1 MQTLR
6 IRHRTE
12 YRYHEPVTFGEHRL
26 MFRPRDSHD
35 LRHVSSQLT
44 ISPTAEVRWH
54 HDVFSNS
61 IAITEFKDAAD
72 HLTFESEVV
81 VVHYGNEETE
91 FPIDTYARHLPF
103 AYSCDEVGD
112 LARTNER
119 HYPDP
124 EQTVDQWAI
133 GYLEQGNN
141 ETDKV
146 LAAMTHAIGSS
157 FDYVTRLEE
166 GTQTP
171 NETLQRRQGTCRDFA
186 LLLIEAARSLGL
198 AARFVTGYLYDPLE
212 ETGGKGLLGTGATHA
227 WVQVFLP
234 GAGWIEYDPTNGI
247 IGGANL
253 IRVAVT
259 RDPSQAIV
267 VRGSYFGAPEAFKD
281 MQVSV
286 EVERI

>member
-12 YRYHEPVTFGEHRL
+12 YRYKKPVTFGEHRL

-35 LRHVSSQLT
+35 LRHVSSELT
-44 ISPTAEVRWH
+44 LSPKAEIRWH
-54 HDVFSNS
+54 HDVFGNS
-61 IAITEFKDAAD
+61 ITVAEFKQPSD
-72 HLTFESEVV
+72 LLVFESTVV
-81 VVHYGNEETE
+81 VDHYGRENTE
-91 FPIDTYARHLPF
+91 FPIDTYARTLPF
-103 AYSCDEVGD
+103 TYTADEVGD

-124 EQTVDQWAI
+124 EGLINKWARDCLKI
-133 GYLEQGNN
+133 GQG
-141 ETDKV
+141 ETEWV
-146 LAAMTHAIGSS
+146 LASMINKLHYS
-157 FDYVTRLEE
+157 FEYVTRLEE

-171 NETLQRRQGTCRDFA
+171 HQTLKTGRGTCRDFA
-186 LLLIEAARSLGL
+186 LLMIEAARSLGL
-198 AARFVTGYLYDPLE
+198 AARFVTGYLYDPSEDTNQALR
-212 ETGGKGLLGTGATHA
+212 GTGATHA
-227 WVQVFLP
+227 WVQIFLP

-267 VRGSYFGAPEAFKD
+267 VRGSYFGDPDTFDEMD
-281 MQVSV
+281 ISVVVEQV
-286 EVERI
+286 